1 MAYVFAGSIDNH
13 PKTDLLIQ
21 AFGIYLAHY
30 LQANTFPGTA
40 ETTYAFIGGLAIG
53 QITFIA
59 PLVTHVGKKFG
70 THTTLAIGIVFETA
84 ALIGSSFTKQVWQLF
99 LAQGLCF
106 GWGCSF
112 LYVGAIGIVPQWF
125 NKHRSYAT
133 ALAAGGSGIGGM
145 CWSLGTQAMIQ
156 DISLPWAFRIT
167 AIVTCVLNVVCAFLM
182 RDRNQQVEPN
192 QKAFDLSLLKRPEL
206 LLIIGWASFSALG
219 YTMILF
225 SLPDNTAKLG
235 MTVRQGA
242 ITGALANLGMGIG
255 RPIVGFFSDRFGRLN
270 VVTGATFLCTLYCLC
285 IWTSATSYAQI
296 LVFATLGGT
305 VLGTWYAVSQ
315 CIQSLSMRSG

>member
-1 MAYVFAGSIDNH
+1 MELT
-13 PKTDLLIQ
+13 TDLRVQ

-30 LQANTFPGTA
+30 IQADTFPDTA

-59 PLVTHVGKKFG
+59 PLVTHLGKRFG
-70 THTTLAIGIVFETA
+70 TRPTLAVGIVLETA

-125 NKHRSYAT
+125 SKRRSYAT
-133 ALAAGGSGIGGM
+133 ALAAAGSGIGGM

-156 DISLPWAFRIT
+156 DLSLPWAFRIT
-167 AIVTCVLNVVCAFLM
+167 AIVTCTMNVVCALLM
-182 RDRNQQVEPN
+182 QDRNQQIVPN
-192 QKAFDLSLLKRPEL
+192 QKAFDLSLLKRPEM
-206 LLIIGWASFSALG
+206 LLIISWASFSTLG
-219 YTMILF
+219 YTLILY
-225 SLPDNTAKLG
+225 SLPDNTLRLG

-255 RPIVGFFSDRFGRLN
+255 RPIVGFFSDRLGRVN
-270 VVTGATFLCTLYCLC
+270 MVTGATFTCTLYCLC
-285 IWTSATSYAQI
+285 VWTSATSYAQI
-296 LVFATLGGT
+296 LIFAILGGT
-305 VLGTWYAVSQ
+305 VLGTWWAVSQ
-315 CIQSLSMRSG
+315 GIE